1 MKELLINPFRNY
13 SEKKLLLSGIIGTLL
28 LVLLCFVFNTLIIG
42 NLKIIFLDKILLK
55 NAIITNAII
64 IIITTSGCYILGKIK
79 NKKTRVID
87 ILNAVL
93 ISRIPFCIFPLLN
106 VNNQFYEISERI
118 KKSLIIAQPEK
129 IISADVTVVLFL
141 CIPTIFGLVWSFRLL
156 YNGFKI
162 ATNTTGQKSLL
173 HFIITILIIEIL
185 TRTIISNFL

>member
-1 MKELLINPFRNY
+1 MKELLINPFKNY

-118 KKSLIIAQPEK
+118 KKSLIIAQDEK
-129 IISADVTVVLFL
+129 MISADVIAVLIL
-141 CIPTIFGLVWSFRLL
+141 SIPTIFGLVWSFRLL

>member
-1 MKELLINPFRNY
+1 MKELLINPFENY

-42 NLKIIFLDKILLK
+42 NLKIIFLDKIMLK
-55 NAIITNAII
+55 NVLIANAIV
-64 IIITTSGCYILGKIK
+64 IIITTGGCYILGKIK
-79 NKKTRVID
+79 NKKTRAID

-93 ISRIPFCIFPLLN
+93 ISRIPFCIFPFLN
-106 VNNQFYEISERI
+106 VNNRFYEISERI
-118 KKSLIIAQPEK
+118 TKSLLIAQPEK
-129 IISADVTVVLFL
+129 MISADVIVVLFL
-141 CIPTIFGLVWSFRLL
+141 CIPTIFGLIWSFKLL

-185 TRTIISNFL
+185 TRTIMSNFL

>member
-1 MKELLINPFRNY
+1 MKELLINPFKNY

-79 NKKTRVID
+79 NRKTRVID

-129 IISADVTVVLFL
+129 IISGDVTVVLFL
-141 CIPTIFGLVWSFRLL
+141 CIPTISGLVWSFRLL

>member
-1 MKELLINPFRNY
+1 MKELLINPFKNY

-42 NLKIIFLDKILLK
+42 NLKIIFLDKIILK
-55 NAIITNAII
+55 NAIITNVII

-79 NKKTRVID
+79 NKKTRAID

-129 IISADVTVVLFL
+129 IISADVIVVLFL

-185 TRTIISNFL
+185 TRTIVFNFL

>member
-1 MKELLINPFRNY
+1 MKELLINPFKNY

-79 NKKTRVID
+79 NRKTRVID

-118 KKSLIIAQPEK
+118 KKSLIIAQDEK
-129 IISADVTVVLFL
+129 MISADVIAVLIL
-141 CIPTIFGLVWSFRLL
+141 SIPTIFGLVWSFRLL